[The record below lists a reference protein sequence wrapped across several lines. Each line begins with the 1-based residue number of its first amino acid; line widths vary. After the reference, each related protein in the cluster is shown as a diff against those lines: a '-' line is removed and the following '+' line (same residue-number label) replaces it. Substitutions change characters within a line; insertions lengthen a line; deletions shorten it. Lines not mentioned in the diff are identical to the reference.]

1 MRTYHASSAAPA
13 PFKSREVKI
22 ASVSL
27 TKVGETPA
35 QEEGGQPTP
44 VMRNETSYTVA
55 HRVRLN
61 SRGIRGLRRKGLTI
75 ALAPMWRRPQP
86 VVDESAMLVS

>member
-1 MRTYHASSAAPA
+1 MRTYHATTAAPA

-22 ASVSL
+22 ATVTL
-27 TKVGETPA
+27 TKTGETPA

-44 VMRNETSYTVA
+44 VMQNVTTYTTA

-61 SRGIRGLRRKGLTI
+61 SRGVRGLRRKGVTLS
-75 ALAPMWRRPQP
+75 LAPMWRRPQP
-86 VVDESAMLVS
+86 PVDESAMLVS